1 MKPGSLNN
9 LLSGWNVLR
18 IMRVLLGLFC
28 LGDAFVQK
36 SMLTGVIGSILLY
49 QGVFNAGCC
58 GVSSCSPQ
66 QPLSPSASM
75 KEKEVTF
82 EEIKNN

>member
-1 MKPGSLNN
+1 MKPGFINN
-9 LLSGWNVLR
+9 RLSGWNAMRMLR
-18 IMRVLLGLFC
+18 VSLGLFC
-28 LGDAFVQK
+28 IGDALVQK

-66 QPLSPSASM
+66 QPLSASEG
-75 KEKEVTF
+75 EKEQEITF
-82 EEIKNN
+82 EEIKVK